1 MQRVLRGEEKDT
13 TGLRHVKAP
22 QASRGR
28 SDCNGHIERNKRLAA
43 FGLAADDADGLIGPK
58 LFDEPAAFFGTA
70 FQPVGCLDRQP
81 AHGRVSGFF
90 FAVARAGLGGAADWK
105 TSK

>member
-1 MQRVLRGEEKDT
+1 MQGVLGGEEKDS
-13 TGLRHVKAP
+13 TGLRHAEAP
-22 QASRGR
+22 QASGRR
-28 SDCNGHIERNKRLAA
+28 SDGNGHIEREKRLAA
-43 FGLAADDADGLIGPK
+43 LGLAADDADGLIGPK
-58 LFDEPAAFFGTA
+58 LLDEPAAFFGTS
-70 FQPVGCLDRQP
+70 FQPVGRLDRQP